1 MNVDTNAPYPAS
13 VLVVDD
19 NPRNLQLISTLLAK
33 SGYKVSA
40 VNSGIKA
47 IKFVKE
53 KKPDLI
59 LLDVMMPEMNGYETC
74 NQIRLDAEADE
85 IPIIFLTAKSEIED
99 IITGFKQGAVDYITK
114 PFKSEEVLIRLKTHL
129 QLRASRAQLRE
140 KNAELEKLNKELIE
154 TRAIIKEDANRLK
167 ALNAEK
173 DRFFSIIA
181 HDLRGPLS
189 GTMGLAEILSNNA
202 RDISIEDIVEYSTA
216 LYSSTSDMYKLLLN
230 LLDWARLQMGLVS
243 YKPTDIKATQLIQE
257 GLSMY
262 EAMAKEKKLTINQN
276 VEDDLTLYV
285 DHNMINSIMRNLI
298 SNAIKFTPKNG
309 KIEIRAFSNSPDTS
323 IIEVSDS
330 GIGIPLYM
338 QDKLFRLDENVSRSG
353 TEGEESTGIGLLLCR
368 DIAEKNKGK
377 LSFESEEGIGST
389 FRVELPAIKAE

>member
-13 VLVVDD
+13 ILVVDD

-40 VNSGIKA
+40 VNSGMKA
-47 IKFVKE
+47 IKFVRE

-74 NQIRLDAEADE
+74 NQIRVDPEADE

-140 KNAELEKLNKELIE
+140 KNAELEQLNKQLIE

-189 GTMGLAEILSNNA
+189 GSMGLAEVLSKNA
-202 RDISIEDIVEYSTA
+202 RELSIDEIAEYSSA
-216 LYSSTSDMYKLLLN
+216 LFSSTSDMYKLLLN
-230 LLDWARLQMGLVS
+230 LLDWARLQMGLVN
-243 YKPTDIKATQLIQE
+243 YKPIAVDAAVLIQE

-262 EAMAKEKKLTINQN
+262 EGVAKEKQLVVKQN
-276 VEDDLTLYV
+276 LEENLVFFV
-285 DHNMINSIMRNLI
+285 DENMIKSVMRNLI
-298 SNAIKFTPKNG
+298 SNAIKFTPKSGTITINAYKSANDAG
-309 KIEIRAFSNSPDTS
+309 T
-323 IIEVSDS
+323 IEVIDT
-330 GIGIPLYM
+330 GIGIPLHM
-338 QDKLFRLDENVSRSG
+338 QNKLFRLDENVSRSG
-353 TEGEESTGIGLLLCR
+353 TEGEESTGIGLLLSR
-368 DIAEKNKGK
+368 DIVEKNKG
-377 LSFESEEGIGST
+377 LLTFESEEDRGSV
-389 FRVELPAIKAE
+389 FRAELPLKKAE

>member
-13 VLVVDD
+13 ILVVDD

-47 IKFVKE
+47 IKFVRE

-74 NQIRLDAEADE
+74 NQIRLDPEAEE

-129 QLRASRAQLRE
+129 QLQASRAQLRE
-140 KNAELEKLNKELIE
+140 KNAELEQLNKELIE

-189 GTMGLAEILSNNA
+189 GTMGLAEVLAKDA
-202 RDISIEDIVEYSTA
+202 RNIPIDEIVEFSTA
-216 LYSSTSDMYKLLLN
+216 LYTSTSDMYKLLLN
-230 LLDWARLQMGLVS
+230 LLEWARLQMGLVS
-243 YKPTDIKATQLIQE
+243 YKPSDVNSLALIEE
-257 GLSMY
+257 GLAMY
-262 EAMAKEKKLTINQN
+262 EGMAREKELNITRDG
-276 VEDDLTLYV
+276 ESLTLYV
-285 DHNMINSIMRNLI
+285 DQNMIKSVIRNLI
-298 SNAIKFTPKNG
+298 SNAIKFTPHG
-309 KIEIRAFSNSPDTS
+309 GEILIRTYADGNEKGV
-323 IIEVSDS
+323 IEVKDS
-330 GIGIPLYM
+330 GIGIPPDI
-338 QDKLFRLDENVSRSG
+338 QAKLFRLDENVSRNG
-353 TEGEESTGIGLLLCR
+353 TNGEESTGIGLLLSR

-377 LSFESEEGIGST
+377 LSFESEEGKGSV
-389 FRVELPAIKAE
+389 FRIELPLFSHN

>member
-13 VLVVDD
+13 ILVVDD

-47 IKFVKE
+47 IKFVRE

-74 NQIRLDAEADE
+74 NQIRLDPEAEE

-140 KNAELEKLNKELIE
+140 KNAELEQLNKELIE

-189 GTMGLAEILSNNA
+189 GTMGLAEVLAKDA
-202 RDISIEDIVEYSTA
+202 RNISIDEIVEFSTA
-216 LYSSTSDMYKLLLN
+216 LYTSTSDMYKLLLN
-230 LLDWARLQMGLVS
+230 LLEWARLQMGLVS
-243 YKPTDIKATQLIQE
+243 YKPSDVNSLALIEE
-257 GLSMY
+257 GLAMY
-262 EAMAKEKKLTINQN
+262 EGMAKEKELNITRDG
-276 VEDDLTLYV
+276 ESLTLYV
-285 DHNMINSIMRNLI
+285 DQNMIKSVIRNLI
-298 SNAIKFTPKNG
+298 SNAIKFTPHG
-309 KIEIRAFSNSPDTS
+309 GEILIRTYADGDEKGV
-323 IIEVSDS
+323 IEVKDS
-330 GIGIPLYM
+330 GIGIPPDI
-338 QDKLFRLDENVSRSG
+338 QAKLFRLDENVSRNG
-353 TEGEESTGIGLLLCR
+353 TNGEESTGIGLLLSR

-377 LSFESEEGIGST
+377 LSFESEEGKGSV
-389 FRVELPAIKAE
+389 FRIELPLFSHN

>member
-13 VLVVDD
+13 ILVVDD

-47 IKFVKE
+47 IKFVRE

-74 NQIRLDAEADE
+74 NQIRLDPEAEE

-140 KNAELEKLNKELIE
+140 KNAELEQLNKELIE

-189 GTMGLAEILSNNA
+189 GTMGLAEVLAKDA
-202 RDISIEDIVEYSTA
+202 RNIPIDEIVEFSTA
-216 LYSSTSDMYKLLLN
+216 LYTSTSDMYKLLLN
-230 LLDWARLQMGLVS
+230 LLEWARLQMGLVS
-243 YKPTDIKATQLIQE
+243 YKPSDVNSLALIEE
-257 GLSMY
+257 GLAMY
-262 EAMAKEKKLTINQN
+262 EGMAKEKELNITRDG
-276 VEDDLTLYV
+276 ESLTLYV
-285 DHNMINSIMRNLI
+285 DQNMIKSVIRNLI
-298 SNAIKFTPKNG
+298 SNAIKFTPHG
-309 KIEIRAFSNSPDTS
+309 GEILIRTYADGNEKGV
-323 IIEVSDS
+323 IEVKDS
-330 GIGIPLYM
+330 GIGIPPDI
-338 QDKLFRLDENVSRSG
+338 QAKLFRLDENVSRNG
-353 TEGEESTGIGLLLCR
+353 TNGEESTGIGLLLSR

-377 LSFESEEGIGST
+377 LSFESEEGKGSV
-389 FRVELPAIKAE
+389 FRIELPLFSHN

>member
-13 VLVVDD
+13 ILVVDD

-33 SGYKVSA
+33 SGYRVSA

-74 NQIRLDAEADE
+74 NQIRLDPEADE

-99 IITGFKQGAVDYITK
+99 IIAGFKQGAVDYITK

-129 QLRASRAQLRE
+129 QLKASRAQLRE
-140 KNAELEKLNKELIE
+140 KNAELEQLNKELIE

-189 GTMGLAEILSNNA
+189 GTMGLAEVLA
-202 RDISIEDIVEYSTA
+202 RDARNLSMDEIVDFSTA
-216 LYSSTSDMYKLLLN
+216 LHTSTSDMYKLLLN
-230 LLDWARLQMGLVS
+230 LLDWARLQMGLVN
-243 YKPTDIKATQLIQE
+243 YKPSDVKVSELIKE
-257 GLSMY
+257 GLGMY
-262 EAMAKEKKLTINQN
+262 EGMAKEKNLEIHIEQEENLTMYA
-276 VEDDLTLYV
+276 DR
-285 DHNMINSIMRNLI
+285 NMLNSVIRNLI
-298 SNAIKFTPKNG
+298 SNAIKFTPRSGSIFIKTFQPTPNTG
-309 KIEIRAFSNSPDTS
+309 IVEVRDT
-323 IIEVSDS
+323 
-330 GIGIPLYM
+330 GIGIPAEI
-338 QDKLFRLDENVSRSG
+338 QAKLFRLDENVSRNG
-353 TEGEESTGIGLLLCR
+353 TEGEESTGIGLLLSR
-368 DIAEKNKGK
+368 DIAEKNKGS
-377 LSFESEEGIGST
+377 LTFESTEGQGSV
-389 FRVELPAIKAE
+389 FRIEMPVSSS